1 MLERELFEILEGT
14 ADAAFTVNEQ
24 GLICSWNHAAEKI
37 FGYPAAEVFDKP
49 CAPLFQGC
57 DPLGMRICSEHC
69 TVLECAL
76 EHREVPDFDM
86 EAVNRSGQRIWVNV
100 SILALHDRRTGRRL
114 VVHLAR
120 DIAKRKTR
128 DDLAQQLLTIAKQ
141 ITSLPEEAAP
151 TAPVLSLTAQERK
164 VLRLLAEG
172 KSPEVIARE
181 LHITPHTLRNHLHHA
196 NLKLHTRSRLEAVV
210 QATRRGLI

>member
-14 ADAAFTVNEQ
+14 ADAAFAVDEQ
-24 GLICSWNHAAEKI
+24 GLICSWNRAAEKM
-37 FGYPAAEVFDKP
+37 FGHTAAEVTDKP

-57 DPLGMRICSEHC
+57 DPLGTHICTEHC
-69 TVLECAL
+69 TVLECAV
-76 EHREVPDFDM
+76 ERREIPDFDM
-86 EAVNRSGQRIWVNV
+86 EVVNRSGQRVWVNV

-120 DIAKRKTR
+120 DIGKRKTR
-128 DDLAQQLLTIAKQ
+128 DDLAQQLANIARQ
-141 ITSLPEEAAP
+141 ISSLPEDSGSL
-151 TAPVLSLTAQERK
+151 APVTPLTEQEQK

-172 KSPEVIARE
+172 KAPEVIARE

-196 NLKLHTRSRLEAVV
+196 NLKLHTRNRLEAVV